1 MSGCRWLC
9 FSAATL
15 ARFRHFDAMTVRI
28 CRVATERAR
37 PASRSDSSASRR
49 HSSKD
54 CMFMRALYPKAAASP
69 VTRSPN
75 CHNSHL
81 RCKVRWIQV
90 PAAAA
95 AAYSFKWEPAC
106 PNIDRGHRMAQAI
119 ENWFIC
125 DGRYRVHAIG
135 PLGRRGGRI
144 IEIEEVD
151 TGERFHGSA
160 KRLDKLMQ
168 TLRRSTNDDHGL
180 RYR

>member
-1 MSGCRWLC
+1 MK
-9 FSAATL
+9 
-15 ARFRHFDAMTVRI
+15 AMTVMI

-49 HSSKD
+49 HSSDD
-54 CMFMRALYPKAAASP
+54 CMFMRALYRNAAAAA
-69 VTRSPN
+69 VTRSPD

-81 RCKVRWIQV
+81 RCKRTSVQV
-90 PAAAA
+90 PAAGARCV
-95 AAYSFKWEPAC
+95 FVQREPAS
-106 PNIDRGHRMAQAI
+106 PISKYVRGRRMAQAI
-119 ENWFIC
+119 EDWFIC

-160 KRLDKLMQ
+160 NRLDKLMQ
-168 TLRRSTNDDHGL
+168 TLRRSTNDDHAL

>member
-1 MSGCRWLC
+1 L
-9 FSAATL
+9 
-15 ARFRHFDAMTVRI
+15 DAMTVMI
-28 CRVATERAR
+28 CWVATERAR

-49 HSSKD
+49 HSSDD
-54 CMFMRALYPKAAASP
+54 CMFMRALYRKAAALP
-69 VTRSPN
+69 VTRSPD
-75 CHNSHL
+75 CHNPHL
-81 RCKVRWIQV
+81 RCKLSSIQV
-90 PAAAA
+90 PAAGTVQVGAGL
-95 AAYSFKWEPAC
+95 S
-106 PNIDRGHRMAQAI
+106 NIETKLGGHRMAQAI
-119 ENWFIC
+119 EDWFIC

-160 KRLDKLMQ
+160 NRMEKLMQ